1 MIPTVSPVAV
11 HLDLLNIAGCLEAKL
26 LQRHLR
32 EGGGE
37 GISPSHRWLPGNQ
50 KDHVFIHQSE
60 YCLQITFGTGSH
72 PQSNKITDQLFI
84 VRHNLLLP
92 QLLAYSRQQ
101 TADSQTKINI
111 T

>member
-1 MIPTVSPVAV
+1 MSPTVSPVAV
-11 HLDLLNIAGCLEAKL
+11 YLDLLNIARYLEAKPV
-26 LQRHLR
+26 QRHLR

-37 GISPSHRWLPGNQ
+37 GISPSHWWLAGNE
-50 KDHVFIHQSE
+50 KDHIFIHQSE

-72 PQSNKITDQLFI
+72 PHSNKIPDQLF
-84 VRHNLLLP
+84 VVSHFLLLP